1 MCDAT
6 SPYFSRGRA
15 VMSEP
20 GAVRQWFNEMACE
33 GEDKG
38 EWYVPA
44 SEAALFADQHDA
56 EDARRDAEVAERR
69 DPHAMQRLVALVELA
84 RDRGAALQQ
93 AREALKKAHVHQCSM
108 LCPSIM
114 RTDKLVEE
122 GWPHSPECEA
132 TAAALAAIDALGVR
146 S

>member
-93 AREALKKAHVHQCSM
+93 AREALKDLIPLARAAM
-108 LCPSIM
+108 N
-114 RTDKLVEE
+114 
-122 GWPHSPECEA
+122 EA
-132 TAAALAAIDALGVR
+132 NNDGGEYAIEDELADARAAITAIDALGVR

>member
-93 AREALKKAHVHQCSM
+93 AREALK
-108 LCPSIM
+108 
-114 RTDKLVEE
+114 
-122 GWPHSPECEA
+122 ECRRLAKGEPIGSLQPTYGA
-132 TAAALAAIDALGVR
+132 IAMIANNALAAIDALGVR